1 MLFEP
6 QQMQQ
11 QVTPLRLV
19 YRLCMS
25 KVAGHCPSGCEQ
37 CYKSYL
43 LFSLDSLFPLE
54 STVQVVC
61 DTLSIPLAMSLPSL
75 CSIAHLS
82 FAVVDK
88 DVSCAVVFQV
98 GDLQATGVAN
108 LGRLEGGI
116 EGLNFHHCFGIPS
129 LGGGGGGGG
138 INDKPDIVKV

>member
-1 MLFEP
+1 MLYEP
-6 QQMQQ
+6 QQ

-43 LFSLDSLFPLE
+43 SLDSLFPLE
-54 STVQVVC
+54 GTVQVVC

-82 FAVVDK
+82 VAVVDK
-88 DVSCAVVFQV
+88 DVPCAVVFQV

-116 EGLNFHHCFGIPS
+116 EGLNFHHRFGIPS
-129 LGGGGGGGG
+129 LGGGEGGA
-138 INDKPDIVKV
+138 